1 MGRTL
6 LLQLLKE
13 EGLPLENHQDCGLL
27 VYDRDAQNVQ
37 AGGSGAGCSATVLC
51 CHVLPALREGRMKR
65 VLFLS
70 TGALMSQTTFLQG
83 ESIPGIAHLI
93 ELSSELPEETEK
105 GGGVR

>member
-1 MGRTL
+1 MCIR
-6 LLQLLKE
+6 
-13 EGLPLENHQDCGLL
+13 
-27 VYDRDAQNVQ
+27 DR
-37 AGGSGAGCSATVLC
+37 C

-93 ELSSELPEETEK
+93 ELSSELPEEDVYKRQAERRRFLSIIHK
-105 GGGVR
+105 YIQKRNKPAVYPAFCRCV